1 MFGSVFVETA
11 DVLLAWGG
19 DPIFLA
25 YWLRASGLI
34 DLLASLGRDMVY
46 VGVSAGSM
54 ATSVTFIETYL
65 GPCGGSSEVLSSEE
79 MLFGDVRR
87 TVMTAKGA
95 GWVDFAIIPHLDH
108 PDHPDACE
116 PYVAQWAAKLPVP
129 VYAIDD
135 QTAIKVIDQQIEVI
149 SEGTWKL
156 YH

>member
-1 MFGSVFVETA
+1 
-11 DVLLAWGG
+11 
-19 DPIFLA
+19 
-25 YWLRASGLI
+25 
-34 DLLASLGRDMVY
+34 MVY